1 MAPKFGELSVKIE
14 ERAQQAYQ
22 AEAME
27 EVREEYPKYIEALT
41 KHPRMLVGDF
51 LAAEACLKAAIG
63 ELGAGGLALKTE
75 MLMHPLERLEGGL
88 TLIETRCLE
97 ELGRGAGAGA
107 VCVWTGA
114 PLRDAEVL
122 ARLGRS

>member
-1 MAPKFGELSVKIE
+1 MF
-14 ERAQQAYQ
+14 
-22 AEAME
+22 
-27 EVREEYPKYIEALT
+27 ALT
-41 KHPRMLVGDF
+41 RRYYVQLSENRVRVRDLDSGRECERRAEPPFSHPRMLVADF
-51 LAAEACLKAAIG
+51 SAAEACLKGALR
-63 ELGAGGLALKTE
+63 ELGSGGLALKTE
-75 MLMHPLERLEGGL
+75 VLMHPLERLEGGL

>member
-1 MAPKFGELSVKIE
+1 MFALSRRYYVQLSE
-14 ERAQQAYQ
+14 NRVRVRDVGSGRECERR
-22 AEAME
+22 AE
-27 EVREEYPKYIEALT
+27 PPFS
-41 KHPRMLVGDF
+41 HPRMLVGDF